1 MRLVHELNEE
11 GIKILP
17 NYYKQIED
25 FHYSCGGCGGH
36 EVDLVNLSHII
47 CLITLTVDVKIQH
60 FLLAQEDK
68 KALDHY
74 VKNEQK

>member
-1 MRLVHELNEE
+1 MRLVQLNKE

-25 FHYSCGGCGGH
+25 LHYSYGNYGGH
-36 EVDLVNLSHII
+36 EADLVDLSHVI
-47 CLITLTVDVKIQH
+47 CLIALTRDVKTEE
-60 FLLAQEDK
+60 FFLAQEDK
-68 KALDHY
+68 KALDNY